1 MPPSSRM
8 DRLYRSGQQGL
19 VRGGLKGLEKESLR
33 LTANGLIAQTPH
45 PAALGS
51 ALTHPWITTDYSEAL
66 IELITPPCKKA
77 EDALDFM
84 GDIHSFVHHHLEDE
98 LLLATSMPIG
108 LDGDDSIPI
117 ARYGHSNIGQMKH
130 IYRRGLAYRY
140 GRTMQSIAG
149 VHFNYSVNED
159 LWPVLQELD
168 EHRGKLTDF
177 IAEAYFGVIRNV
189 HRHGWLLIYLF
200 GNSPAI
206 CKSFFRGRESLA
218 SRFAELD
225 AHTLYRPNA
234 TSLRMSDIGYRNDN
248 QTSLDISVNA
258 VDEYIASLDAATNQ
272 PYPAYEA
279 IGIKVDG
286 EYRQLNANILQIEN
300 EYYSPIRPKQIT
312 HSGEK
317 PTLALK
323 KRGVRYVELR
333 ALDLLCTQPE
343 GISLDEMHFL
353 ETFVLFCL
361 LSDSPL
367 LDKEEKA
374 ECNRNG
380 LNVACC
386 ARGKDFM
393 LFQKGHNIPL
403 KQWASEILD
412 QLLPIADLLDEEET
426 GQPYRNSIEKHRLA
440 VAEPEQ
446 TLSAIIL
453 NEMRTNR
460 ESFTEFALR
469 LSRQHAAQWKLRRI
483 SEERNRDFTQEAD
496 LSWQKQAQIE
506 SSAILSLDQYLQEYW
521 AQT

>member
-33 LTANGLIAQTPH
+33 LTAGGLIAQTPH
-45 PAALGS
+45 PSALGS

-66 IELITPPCKKA
+66 IELITPPCKKW
-77 EDALDFM
+77 EEALDFM
-84 GDIHSFVHHHLEDE
+84 GEIHTFVHHHLEDE

-149 VHFNYSVNED
+149 VHFNYSVNEN
-159 LWPVLQELD
+159 LWPILHELD
-168 EHRGKLTDF
+168 EHRGELADF

-189 HRHGWLLIYLF
+189 HRYGWLLIYLF

-225 AHTLYRPNA
+225 SDTLYRPNA

-248 QTSLDISVNA
+248 QTTLDISVNSLS
-258 VDEYIASLDAATNQ
+258 EYIASLDAATNQ
-272 PYPAYEA
+272 PCQAYEA

-333 ALDLLCTQPE
+333 ALDLLCTEPG
-343 GISLDEMHFL
+343 GISMDEMRFL
-353 ETFVLFCL
+353 EVFVLFCL
-361 LSDSPL
+361 MNDSPL
-367 LDKEEKA
+367 LDLEEKS
-374 ECNRNG
+374 ECNRNS

-393 LFQKGHNIPL
+393 LFRKGRNITL
-403 KQWASEILD
+403 RQWASEILD
-412 QLLPIADLLDEEET
+412 QLLPLADILDEEEA
-426 GQPYRNSIEKHRLA
+426 GQPYRNSIEKHRQA
-440 VAEPEQ
+440 VADPEQ

-453 NEMRTNR
+453 REMRSNR
-460 ESFTEFALR
+460 ESFTDFALR
-469 LSRQHAAQWKLRRI
+469 LSQQHAKVWKHRTM
-483 SEERNRDFTQEAD
+483 SEQRNRELIRQTDI
-496 LSWQKQAQIE
+496 SWQKQAQIE
-506 SSAILSLDQYLQEYW
+506 ASDKQSLDQYLQQYW
-521 AQT
+521 AQS